1 MVKPV
6 QFLDSRGNPMP
17 PSRPKLQSLN
27 GSGRVPYDAA
37 DSFSDHLVNWQP
49 WLWSPDNEVNI
60 YRDRIVS
67 RVRDMV
73 RNDGWAAGSVTRILD
88 SSIGASF
95 RPLLRADYRALRH
108 ISGRKS
114 FDAAWADDYG
124 RAIEAAWRTWADD
137 PNRYCDVERKKTV
150 TQILRTGF
158 RHKLIDGDALAVMH
172 YRTERIA
179 PGKARYATAVQ
190 LVDPDRLSNPQQQF
204 DLPHIRGGVEIDDD
218 GVPVA
223 YHIRKAHVGDWWSG
237 EKTMSW
243 ERIDR
248 ETSWGRAIVI
258 HDFDA
263 DRAGQHRGS
272 SLFAPIVQRLKML
285 TRYDQS
291 ELEAAILN
299 AVFGAYITSPYDD
312 QMVEA
317 ALDSSGDTPLG
328 AYQDLR
334 VEFHNDRR
342 LSLQSGSRIP
352 ILAPGENITTVN
364 AARPSSNFAA
374 FESAVLRNCAAAI
387 GISTQQLTQ
396 DWSDVNY
403 SSARGAMLEAWKTLT
418 RRRDDFATGFAQPIL
433 MNFIEELHAL
443 GEVPLPSGAPDFI
456 SARAGYSRARWMG
469 PGRGWVDPV
478 AEKKGAILGLDAGLS
493 TLEMELAENAGEDW
507 EEILDQRQ
515 SEIRACQERGI
526 PLPSWLQADQF
537 AQDTIKEPE
546 TK

>member
-1 MVKPV
+1 MVK
-6 QFLDSRGNPMP
+6 QIQILDKHGNPI
-17 PSRPKLQSLN
+17 PSPRPKLQSLN

-49 WLWSPDNEVNI
+49 WLWSPDSEINI

-88 SSIGASF
+88 SAIGASF
-95 RPLLRADYRALRH
+95 RPLIRADYRALRH
-108 ISGRKS
+108 ISGIKA
-114 FDAAWADDYG
+114 FDATWAKEYG
-124 RAIEAAWRTWADD
+124 RAIDAAWRTWADD

-150 TQILRTGF
+150 TQMLRTGF

-218 GVPVA
+218 NVPVA
-223 YHIRKAHVGDWWSG
+223 YHIRKAHMGDWWSG
-237 EKTMSW
+237 EKTMTW
-243 ERIDR
+243 ERVDR

-258 HDFDA
+258 HDFDNE
-263 DRAGQHRGS
+263 RAGQHRGT

-403 SSARGAMLEAWKTLT
+403 SSARG
-418 RRRDDFATGFAQPIL
+418 
-433 MNFIEELHAL
+433 
-443 GEVPLPSGAPDFI
+443 
-456 SARAGYSRARWMG
+456 
-469 PGRGWVDPV
+469 
-478 AEKKGAILGLDAGLS
+478 
-493 TLEMELAENAGEDW
+493 
-507 EEILDQRQ
+507 
-515 SEIRACQERGI
+515 
-526 PLPSWLQADQF
+526 
-537 AQDTIKEPE
+537 
-546 TK
+546 

>member
-1 MVKPV
+1 MKQI
-6 QFLDSRGNPMP
+6 QFLDRDGHPLP
-17 PSRPKLQSLN
+17 PSRPKLRGLN
-27 GSGRVPYDAA
+27 GSGRVSYDAA

-49 WLWSPDNEVNI
+49 WLWSPDNEINI

-108 ISGRKS
+108 ISGNKA
-114 FDAAWADDYG
+114 FDATWADDYG

-150 TQILRTGF
+150 TQMLRTGF

-172 YRTERIA
+172 YRTERLA

-223 YHIRKAHVGDWWSG
+223 YHIRKAHAGDWWSG
-237 EKTMSW
+237 EETMSW

-248 ETSWGRAIVI
+248 ETPWGRAIVI

-317 ALDSSGDTPLG
+317 ALDASGDTPLG

-342 LSLQSGSRIP
+342 LSLQSGSRLP
-352 ILAPGENITTVN
+352 ILAPGEDITTVT
-364 AARPSSNFAA
+364 AARPNSNFAA

-418 RRRDDFATGFAQPIL
+418 RRRDDFAIGFAQPIL
-433 MNFIEELHAL
+433 MNFTEELHSL
-443 GEVPLPSGAPDFI
+443 GEVPLPAGAPDFI
-456 SARAGYSRARWMG
+456 TARAAYSRARWMG

-493 TLEMELAENAGEDW
+493 TLEMEIAENVGEDW
-507 EEILDQRQ
+507 EEFLDQRQ
-515 SEIRACQERGI
+515 NEVEACRKRGL